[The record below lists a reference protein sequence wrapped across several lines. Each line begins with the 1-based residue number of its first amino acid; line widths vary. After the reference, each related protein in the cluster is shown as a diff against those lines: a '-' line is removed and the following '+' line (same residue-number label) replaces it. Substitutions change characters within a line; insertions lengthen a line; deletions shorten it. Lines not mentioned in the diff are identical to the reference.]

1 MVKHRNS
8 IPKAH
13 FKKHWQKYV
22 KTDFNKAMK
31 KKKRRNLRSNKLN
44 NFEVN
49 KLARNNILKPVVHNP
64 TKMYNLKIRLGR
76 GFSIDELEG
85 SNISKNIASALGV
98 SVDKRRRGYSLK
110 KISNI
115 KRLNDYFEK
124 IEVTTMKKESD
135 KKLFNEKEPFLK
147 FLEKKI
153 KKKFLVKNEV
163 NLENFESRDKSSL
176 TAIENLRSLD

>member
-1 MVKHRNS
+1 MVKHKNS

-22 KTDFNKAMK
+22 KTDFDKAMK
-31 KKKRRNLRSNKLN
+31 KKKRRNLRLNKLK

-76 GFSIDELEG
+76 GFSIDELVR
-85 SNISKNIASALGV
+85 SNISKNIASSLGV
-98 SVDKRRRGYSLK
+98 SVDKRRRGYSLRQ
-110 KISNI
+110 ISNI

-124 IEVTTMKKESD
+124 VEVNSLNKKSD
-135 KKLFNEKEPFLK
+135 KKLFNEKETFFK
-147 FLEKKI
+147 FIEKKI
-153 KKKFLVKNEV
+153 KKNFFIKNDGI
-163 NLENFESRDKSSL
+163 LENLDSQNKSSL
-176 TAIENLRSLD
+176 TAIENLRSLE